1 MKKIIA
7 LTLTLFCLTSCSGMK
22 EKIQKVLNGTAE
34 AESVEGTKKREG
46 AKLCVFGSMDEKPVL
61 WVDGKQVILSDAGKK
76 LSMEDA
82 SGTTLAALA
91 DDNDIYALCYQDKK
105 LVLYSNNTA
114 TILDDNVWYAGAAQI
129 LVQDGKPVAYIS
141 VSDDKGNFTVCRYY
155 DGLKSTIVD
164 SKVLEGFMIRNLTV
178 HDGKLYGTANTMSQ
192 FGEAAVLVEG
202 RITQLEPVWS
212 DAHKV
217 IVDGANVVVCGR
229 RCTDPDGFS
238 DAEEAEN
245 PSAAALWRN
254 GKAENL
260 EANSEAVAYAKDGND
275 EYVLLVSSGDYDE
288 EQGTFGN
295 MRCTL
300 WKNGKQTEVIT
311 EEQYIKIPLLSID
324 GGKVTIVVDEST
336 SGEQPSYNVFVWRD
350 GKKETIYSG
359 LKETNIIG
367 ANF

>member
-34 AESVEGTKKREG
+34 TESVDGTKKREG

-91 DDNDIYALCYQDKK
+91 DDNDIYALCEQDKK
-105 LVLYSNNTA
+105 LILYSNNTA
-114 TILDDNVWYAGAAQI
+114 TVLDNVWTASAARIVIQN
-129 LVQDGKPVAYIS
+129 GKPAVYAS
-141 VSDDKGNFTVCRYY
+141 VTDDNGNSKVFRYA

-164 SKVLEGFMIRNLTV
+164 SKVLEGFTLRNLTV
-178 HDGKLYGTANTMSQ
+178 LDGKVYGTASTMSQ

-202 RITQLEPVWS
+202 RMKQLEPVWS

-238 DAEEAEN
+238 DAEEADN

-260 EANSEAVAYAKDGND
+260 EANCEAVAYAKDGND

-288 EQGTFGN
+288 GQDSFSN
-295 MRCTL
+295 LKCTL
-300 WKNGKQTEVIT
+300 WKNGKQTEEIT
-311 EEQYIKIPLLSID
+311 EEQYIKIPLLSVD

>member
-1 MKKIIA
+1 MKIIFA
-7 LTLTLFCLTSCSGMK
+7 LALTLFCLTSCSGMK

-34 AESVEGTKKREG
+34 TESVDGTKKREG

-91 DDNDIYALCYQDKK
+91 DDNDIYALCEQDKK
-105 LVLYSNNTA
+105 LILYSNNTA
-114 TILDDNVWYAGAAQI
+114 TVLDNIWTASAARIVIQNGKPAVYASVTDDNGNSKVFRYA
-129 LVQDGKPVAYIS
+129 
-141 VSDDKGNFTVCRYY
+141 

-164 SKVLEGFMIRNLTV
+164 SKVLEGFTLRNLTV
-178 HDGKLYGTANTMSQ
+178 LDGKVYGTASTMSQ

-202 RITQLEPVWS
+202 RMKQLEPVWS

-238 DAEEAEN
+238 DAEEADN

-260 EANSEAVAYAKDGND
+260 EANSEAMAYAKDGND
-275 EYVLLVSSGDYDE
+275 EYVMLVSSGDYDE

-311 EEQYIKIPLLSID
+311 EEQYIKIPLLSVD

>member
-1 MKKIIA
+1 MKKLFA
-7 LTLTLFCLTSCSGMK
+7 LALTLFCLTSCSGMK
-22 EKIQKVLNGTAE
+22 EKIQKALNKATE
-34 AESVEGTKKREG
+34 TESAEGTEAKDD
-46 AKLCVFGSMDEKPVL
+46 AKLCIFGSMDEKPVL
-61 WVDGKQVILSDAGKK
+61 WVGGKQVILSDESKN
-76 LSMEDA
+76 LSMEDTD
-82 SGTTLAALA
+82 GTTLAALV
-91 DDNDIYALCYQDKK
+91 DGNDIYALCEQDKK
-105 LVLYSNNTA
+105 LILYSNNTA
-114 TILDDNVWYAGAAQI
+114 TVLDNIWTASAARIVIQNGKPAVYASVTDDNGNSTVFRYA
-129 LVQDGKPVAYIS
+129 
-141 VSDDKGNFTVCRYY
+141 

-164 SKVLEGFMIRNLTV
+164 SKVLEGFTLRNLTV
-178 HDGKLYGTANTMSQ
+178 LNGKVYGTASTMSQ

-202 RITQLEPVWS
+202 RMKQLEPVWS

-238 DAEEAEN
+238 DAEEADN

-260 EANSEAVAYAKDGND
+260 EANCEAVAYAKDCND

-288 EQGTFGN
+288 GQDTFSN
-295 MRCTL
+295 LKCTL

-311 EEQYIKIPLLSID
+311 EEQYIKIPLLSVD
-324 GGKVTIVVDEST
+324 GGEVTIVVNEST

>member
-34 AESVEGTKKREG
+34 TESVDGTKKREG

-91 DDNDIYALCYQDKK
+91 DDNDIYALCEQDKK
-105 LVLYSNNTA
+105 LILYSNNTA
-114 TILDDNVWYAGAAQI
+114 TVLDNIWTASAARIVIQNGKPAVYASVTDDNGNSKVFRYA
-129 LVQDGKPVAYIS
+129 
-141 VSDDKGNFTVCRYY
+141 

-164 SKVLEGFMIRNLTV
+164 SKVLEGFTLRNLTV
-178 HDGKLYGTANTMSQ
+178 LDGKVYGTASTMSQ

-202 RITQLEPVWS
+202 RMKQLEPVWS

-238 DAEEAEN
+238 DAEEADN

-260 EANSEAVAYAKDGND
+260 EANCEAVAYAKDGND

-288 EQGTFGN
+288 GQDTFSN
-295 MRCTL
+295 LKCTL
-300 WKNGKQTEVIT
+300 WKNGKQTEEIT
-311 EEQYIKIPLLSID
+311 EEQYIKIPLLSVD

-350 GKKETIYSG
+350 GKKETIYNG